1 MKNSM
6 DVLDV
11 EEGCM
16 AGGWGWGETHPLT
29 FPLQAVV
36 EVPEIVAHFM
46 SCDFLWWDKNSESEL
61 KRYFF

>member
-46 SCDFLWWDKNSESEL
+46 SCDFL
-61 KRYFF
+61 